1 MKRIADGLCQL
12 AGKFVELGLD
22 GILYA
27 GLGGER
33 FLFTDQEFEEY
44 IMPFDKQIMKA
55 CLEAG
60 GHNILHMCKT
70 DVNFDRYDSYKGLYS
85 IANWGIY
92 ETGMSLAEGRK
103 RFADC
108 ALWAASL
115 TTKDH

>member
-55 CLEAG
+55 C
-60 GHNILHMCKT
+60 
-70 DVNFDRYDSYKGLYS
+70 
-85 IANWGIY
+85 W
-92 ETGMSLAEGRK
+92 K
-103 RFADC
+103 REDITSCTC
-108 ALWAASL
+108 ARQM
-115 TTKDH
+115 